1 MTPPRV
7 SRITRGLAALGG
19 ALKAPQTVVRG
30 GHSGCFAGADGHVR
44 ERAMNPFWPLATDG
58 SLTLPDAP

>member
-19 ALKAPQTVVRG
+19 ALEAPRTVVRG
-30 GHSGCFAGADGHVR
+30 GHSGGFAGRDGHVR
-44 ERAMNPFWPLATDG
+44 ERAMNRFWPLVTDG
-58 SLTLPDAP
+58 RLTLPDAP